1 MSHIAESLFEPDGHG
16 WVATALSRGPW
27 DPRHCHGGPVSAL
40 LARAVE
46 HIDHDDVSW
55 QTSRLTI
62 ELVRP
67 VPVLQ
72 PLTLAT
78 RVERPGRKV
87 SLVSA
92 VLAAGDVE
100 VARVTA
106 LRIRQHELELPA
118 DTLVPDELHF
128 PLPSAARPETTR
140 WSDDDGH
147 LAYHKDACE
156 HRFVEGSWLAD
167 GPVAVWIRLVAAV
180 VPGENPS
187 GVQRVAAAADFGNG
201 VSRAL
206 PADRYLFINP
216 DLTIHLLRPPVG
228 EWVGMRTTSHYGP
241 LGAGL
246 AESSLYDVE
255 DSLVGGEEHD
265 AVRRLG
271 RSVQSLFLDAR

>member
-1 MSHIAESLFEPDGHG
+1 VSHIAESLFEPDGHG

-40 LARAVE
+40 LTRAVE
-46 HIDHDDVSW
+46 QVDHDDVTW
-55 QTSRLTI
+55 QTARLTI

-67 VPVLQ
+67 VPVLE

-87 SLVSA
+87 SLISA

-100 VARVTA
+100 VAHVKA
-106 LRIRQHELELPA
+106 LRIRQHALELPA
-118 DTLVPDELHF
+118 DTIVPDELGF

-140 WSDDDGH
+140 WGGDDGH
-147 LAYHKDACE
+147 LAFHKDACE
-156 HRFVEGSWLAD
+156 HRFVEGSWIAD
-167 GPVAVWIRLVAAV
+167 GPVAVWIRLIAAV
-180 VPGENPS
+180 VPGENPT

-201 VSRAL
+201 VSKAL
-206 PADRYLFINP
+206 PTDRFVFINP

-228 EWVGMRTTSHYGP
+228 EWIGMRTASHYGP
-241 LGAGL
+241 FGAGL
-246 AESSLYDVE
+246 AESALYDVE
-255 DSLVGGEEHD
+255 DSLSGGEEHD

-271 RSVQSLFLDAR
+271 RSVQSLFLDTR